1 MVEGVGAVVGVCD
14 EPTGAAV
21 EVDGDGVAAD
31 EGLVDGLLGV
41 GGNSRLR
48 MMFNN
53 LAGEF
58 GPKETATA
66 ALARSALIWAV
77 VAVG

>member
-1 MVEGVGAVVGVCD
+1 MGAVVGVRD
-14 EPTGAAV
+14 GPTGVGV

-31 EGLVDGLLGV
+31 DGLVDGLLGV

-48 MMFNN
+48 MTFNS

-66 ALARSALIWAV
+66 AFARRALIWAV